1 MDSILTPSELEAL
14 MKPTESAPERTGPKA
29 IDLVVRD
36 HQAFA
41 VLPDLQEAADRLADF
56 FGKLCTQH
64 LKAACRTTAN
74 PVEVVPGSSLP
85 DLIGGQR
92 FAFALK
98 VNDSRNAGAV
108 VIAGPLA
115 GAFVARQFG
124 GELDLQSVADGPP
137 SPTEVRTVARLADQ
151 VLSAVRSAMAPVAPL
166 DLSLLT
172 ETVSPLEKMAR
183 ISAMVLIGLVV
194 TIQDQKS
201 TVAVAIDTSSA
212 GFKVAAQAR
221 RGRRVFGRPFAPVV
235 RHVPLRASAV
245 LGRTTLTLRQFLGLA
260 VGDVVPLDTSVDAEL
275 TLRIE
280 GAPKFLGKPI
290 ISRGNISL
298 ELSKECT
305 ADGETRPMRKKKE

>member
-1 MDSILTPSELEAL
+1 MKPSEA
-14 MKPTESAPERTGPKA
+14 APARTGPKA

-98 VNDSRNAGAV
+98 VNDSRNVGAV
-108 VIAGPLA
+108 AIAGPLA
-115 GAFVARQFG
+115 SAFVARQFG
-124 GELDLQSVADGPP
+124 GELDLQSIDDGPP

-151 VLSAVRSAMAPVAPL
+151 VLSAFRTAMHPVAPMEL
-166 DLSLLT
+166 RLLP
-172 ETVSPLEKMAR
+172 ETVSPLEKMTR
-183 ISAMVLIGLVV
+183 ISAMVLIGLSV
-194 TIQDQKS
+194 TIQEQKS

-221 RGRRVFGRPFAPVV
+221 RGKAVARSPFAPIV
-235 RHVPLRASAV
+235 RHVPLHASAL
-245 LGRTTLTLRQFLGLA
+245 LGKTNLTLRQFLNLA

-275 TLRIE
+275 TLKIE
-280 GAPKFLGKPI
+280 GEPKFMGKPI

-298 ELSKECT
+298 ELCKECS